1 MKIAVV
7 TDDGK
12 TVSKH
17 FGRAAHFAVL
27 SLDGGQVSG
36 VEMRPN
42 PGRDKLDMEAHELRR
57 GSPGSVPDCHGAG
70 AAGAAAH
77 QAVATAIRDCE
88 AVLAGG
94 MSWASRECLAANG
107 IRPILTDIADV
118 QEAAQAYAAGTI
130 TDHTEWL
137 H

>member
-17 FGRAAHFAVL
+17 FGRAAYLAVVTL
-27 SLDGGQVSG
+27 EGGEIRSM
-36 VEMRPN
+36 EMRSN
-42 PGRDKLDMEAHELRR
+42 PGRDRLDMEAHELRR
-57 GSPGSVPDCHGAG
+57 GSPGAAPDCHGAG

-88 AVLAGG
+88 AILAGG

-107 IRPILTDIADV
+107 IRPILTEIEDLH
-118 QEAAQAYAAGTI
+118 EAAKAYESGAI

>member
-1 MKIAVV
+1 MKIAMV

-12 TVSKH
+12 TVSAH
-17 FGRAAHFAVL
+17 FGRAAYFAVL
-27 SLDGGQVSG
+27 TLEGGQVRG
-36 VEMRPN
+36 MEMRPN
-42 PGRDKLDMEAHELRR
+42 PGRDRLDMEAHELRR
-57 GSPGSVPDCHGAG
+57 GSPGAVPDCHGAG

-77 QAVATAIRDCE
+77 QAVAEAIRDCE

-107 IRPILTDIADV
+107 IRPILTGIADV
-118 QEAAQAYAAGTI
+118 QEAAQAYAAGVI
-130 TDHTEWL
+130 VDQPEWV

>member
-1 MKIAVV
+1 MKIAVA

-27 SLDGGQVSG
+27 TLGGGQAQDTQ
-36 VEMRPN
+36 MRPN
-42 PGRDKLDMEAHELRR
+42 PGRDRLDMEAHELRR
-57 GSPGSVPDCHGAG
+57 GSPGALPDCHGAG

-77 QAVATAIRDCE
+77 QAVAAAIKDCE
-88 AVLAGG
+88 AILAGG

-107 IRPILTDIADV
+107 IRPIITDIEDIR
-118 QEAAQAYAAGTI
+118 EAASAYAAGTI
-130 TDHTEWL
+130 VDHAEWV

>member
-27 SLDGGQVSG
+27 TLEGGRVQDVQ
-36 VEMRPN
+36 MRPN
-42 PGRDKLDMEAHELRR
+42 PGRESLDLEAHEMRR
-57 GSPGSVPDCHGAG
+57 GSPGAARDCHGEG

-77 QAVATAIRDCE
+77 QAVAAAIRDCE

-107 IRPILTDIADV
+107 IRPIITDIEDLH
-118 QEAAQAYAAGTI
+118 EAAHSYAAGTI
-130 TDHTEWL
+130 VDHTEWL

>member
-1 MKIAVV
+1 MRIAVV

-27 SLDGGQVSG
+27 SLEGGQIRDVQ
-36 VEMRPN
+36 MRPN
-42 PGRDKLDMEAHELRR
+42 PGRERLDTEAHELRR
-57 GSPGSVPDCHGAG
+57 GSPGAVPDCHGAG

-77 QAVATAIRDCE
+77 QAVAAAIQDCE

-94 MSWASRECLAANG
+94 MSWASRECLAASG
-107 IRPILTDIADV
+107 IRPIITDIEDV
-118 QEAAQAYAAGTI
+118 REAAKACAAGTI
-130 TDHTEWL
+130 VDHTEWL

>member
-27 SLDGGQVSG
+27 TLEGGQVHD
-36 VEMRPN
+36 VQLRPN
-42 PGRDKLDMEAHELRR
+42 PGRDALDMEAHEMRR
-57 GSPGSVPDCHGAG
+57 GDPGALPDCHGQG

-77 QAVATAIRDCE
+77 QAVAAAIRDCE

-107 IRPILTDIADV
+107 IRPIITDIEDLH
-118 QEAAQAYAAGTI
+118 EAAHAYAAGTI
-130 TDHTEWL
+130 VDHPEWL